1 MVPRSGEV
9 TSVGKRSKT
18 ADEFKNSEICN
29 VRFKDF
35 SRRKT
40 IDFKYAEVE
49 EYTCNWVLTVSM
61 DCEGDILV

>member
-18 ADEFKNSEICN
+18 ADMFKNSEICN
-29 VRFKDF
+29 VLLKDF

-40 IDFKYAEVE
+40 RDFKYAEVE

-61 DCEGDILV
+61 DCEVDILV